1 MTTIRLTNR
10 EKELL
15 RHISEN
21 RKTQQIAKA
30 MKIAASTVNVMK
42 SNIRRTIGAGADGP
56 VGLYLWA
63 NQNKSLL
70 K

>member
-21 RKTQQIAKA
+21 RKTQQIAKS
-30 MKIAASTVNVMK
+30 MGITASTVNVMK
-42 SNIRRTIGAGADGP
+42 SNIRRSIGAGADGP

-63 NQNKSLL
+63 VANKKEL